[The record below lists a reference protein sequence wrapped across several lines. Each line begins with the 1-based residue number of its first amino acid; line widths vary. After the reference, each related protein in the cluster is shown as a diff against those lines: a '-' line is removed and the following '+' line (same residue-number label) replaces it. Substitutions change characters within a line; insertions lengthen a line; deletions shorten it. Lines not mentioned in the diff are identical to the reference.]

1 MLDTGRSAPN
11 DTSRTVVMRCHIID
25 RPAKVS
31 RAHPTEYDLTAS
43 DSLMLTTEPL
53 PSKFQLQVCE
63 QVSAASP
70 HQSQGKSEAA
80 QVY

>member
-11 DTSRTVVMRCHIID
+11 DTSRTVVLRCHTKD
-25 RPAKVS
+25 RSAKVS
-31 RAHPTEYDLTAS
+31 RAQLTEYDLTAR
-43 DSLMLTTEPL
+43 DRLMVTTEPL

-63 QVSAASP
+63 QVPAASP
-70 HQSQGKSEAA
+70 YQSQGKSEDA